1 MDRKV
6 LLLSH
11 VPGTLNPAD
20 CFTKCLPTQKFLF
33 YRNMLGFVKVDF
45 SLISNILGF
54 CLDVCDSSYSKP
66 ISCLSNRNCVLCGE
80 RLISFVLEEELQVS
94 GDQRSFRHVKA
105 VFAQETLTNPTVCIL
120 LSRRWQVKKRTA
132 SLLCLD

>member
-20 CFTKCLPTQKFLF
+20 CFTKCLPPQKFLF

-45 SLISNILGF
+45 SLISNTLGF
-54 CLDVCDSSYSKP
+54 CLNVCDNSTTV
-66 ISCLSNRNCVLCGE
+66 IQNQFHVCQTGTAFCVE
-80 RLISFVLEEELQVS
+80 NV
-94 GDQRSFRHVKA
+94 
-105 VFAQETLTNPTVCIL
+105 
-120 LSRRWQVKKRTA
+120 
-132 SLLCLD
+132 

>member
-6 LLLSH
+6 FAFVACSRNFEPSRLFYQVL
-11 VPGTLNPAD
+11 A
-20 CFTKCLPTQKFLF
+20 TQKFLF

-54 CLDVCDSSYSKP
+54 CLNVCDNSYSKP

-80 RLISFVLEEELQVS
+80 RLISFVLEEELEVS
-94 GDQRSFRHVKA
+94 GDQRSFSSC
-105 VFAQETLTNPTVCIL
+105 ESCVC
-120 LSRRWQVKKRTA
+120 S
-132 SLLCLD
+132 